1 MSELATVTT
10 PERRLMP
17 LRNVVEHASAAGR
30 VIARV
35 GTGTCPHCGYE
46 GEAEAAGRLFC
57 PNPTCA
63 APVLA
68 VLPSGRQEQRA
79 EEADRA

>member
-1 MSELATVTT
+1 MIEAATVAT

-35 GTGTCPHCGYE
+35 GTGTCPHCGRE
-46 GEAEAAGRLFC
+46 SQAEAGARLFC

-68 VLPSGRQEQRA
+68 VLRT
-79 EEADRA
+79 EASS